1 METGIFIFG
10 MVFGVGIYVSIGRL
24 TDCIAKA
31 CSLQAERNET
41 YRLKILF
48 EKKRHET
55 LKG

>member
-1 METGIFIFG
+1 MEFGIFIFG
-10 MVFGVGIYVSIGRL
+10 MVFGVGMYVSIVRL
-24 TDCIAKA
+24 TECIAKA

-41 YRLKILF
+41 YRLKILL